1 MNNIQQR
8 PRAPTSVHSS
18 DKNSVY
24 CVSCLILP
32 FTLLCIVYHLTIQ
45 CIAYHLT
52 IQCIVYHLTWLIT
65 FWAASFSCFR
75 SRISLFSLSSFFLA
89 SFSVFWSWFSSN
101 LQKTIQK
108 SVNITLIAN
117 QKYLPTSSI
126 KTTILHLKYNY

>member
-1 MNNIQQR
+1 MFNLTIHF
-8 PRAPTSVHSS
+8 T
-18 DKNSVY
+18 VY
-24 CVSCLILP
+24 CVSSYHSMYHVSHIILP
-32 FTLLCIVYHLTIQ
+32 FSVPCIAYHLTIQ

-52 IQCIVYHLTWLIT
+52 IQCNAYHLTWLIT

-75 SRISLFSLSSFFLA
+75 SRISLFNLSSFFLA